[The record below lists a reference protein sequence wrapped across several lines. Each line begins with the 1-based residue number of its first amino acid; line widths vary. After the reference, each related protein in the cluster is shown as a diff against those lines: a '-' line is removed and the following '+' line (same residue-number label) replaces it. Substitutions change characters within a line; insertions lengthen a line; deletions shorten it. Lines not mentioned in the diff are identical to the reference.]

1 MHAPYRRYL
10 EIYSSVAVT
19 QVLSV
24 WCVHEISV
32 RFPEVCDFFSI
43 SYGSPDVANDFDC
56 SKLTIEPH
64 K

>member
-10 EIYSSVAVT
+10 VIYSSVAVT

-24 WCVHEISV
+24 RCVHEIS
-32 RFPEVCDFFSI
+32 FSFSFFQR
-43 SYGSPDVANDFDC
+43 SYKVSEWIPR
-56 SKLTIEPH
+56 KLNYFKYNRLAIEDT